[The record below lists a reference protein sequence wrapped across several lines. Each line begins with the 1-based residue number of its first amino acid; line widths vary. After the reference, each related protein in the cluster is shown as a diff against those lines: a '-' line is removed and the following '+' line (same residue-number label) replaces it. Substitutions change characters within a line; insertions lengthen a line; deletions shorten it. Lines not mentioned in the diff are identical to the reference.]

1 MRTLRQTLDREGLT
15 HEEAA
20 HALGVARVTIY
31 RWLDEPAITLPGRAC
46 LWCAGMMRVVWP
58 APFKPELELSIPP
71 EATDAALERRLEL
84 TNRLLRTAVKAFTDV
99 NDLRVMLGREEYPYE
114 EEAHGPGESQG
125 DDWNLSEAE
134 KSMSAKLTD
143 DASLGMTHD
152 MQQAIHDVN
161 SEKDF
166 ERATFT
172 LMPSDIALINKLA
185 EKTGNKSAAIRLL
198 LRSYGRRLIRDVGG
212 EA

>member
-20 HALGVARVTIY
+20 HALGVSKPTIY
-31 RWLDEPAITLPGRAC
+31 RWLDENPIGLSGKAC
-46 LWCAGMMRVVWP
+46 LWCAGFMRVEWP
-58 APFKPELELSIPP
+58 VPFKPVLELSIPP

-84 TNRLLRTAVKAFTDV
+84 ANRLLRTAVKAFTDV
-99 NDLRVMLGREEYPYE
+99 NDLRVLLGRDEYPYE
-114 EEAHGPGESQG
+114 EEAHGPEESQG
-125 DDWNLSEAE
+125 DDWKLRDVENSLST
-134 KSMSAKLTD
+134 KLTED
-143 DASLGMTHD
+143 VSLGMTGD

-198 LRSYGRRLIRDVGG
+198 LRSYGQRLIRDVGG